1 MTLAGIL
8 DPATH
13 RWSGGSSFVV
23 QVGDIFDRGG
33 NEIKLIYLLH
43 RLKHE
48 ATLAGGNLVTILG
61 NHEVMNMNND
71 FRYVTREGLMEF
83 ERWGWWFKK
92 GMDMKKLGG
101 DEDVRD
107 VFDGL
112 PESFRGVDKEYWN
125 GFRAR
130 MAALRPK
137 GPIAGRFLQD
147 YQTVAVVG
155 DSVFVHGG
163 LLKEHVQYGLEKINS
178 EARDWIRGSSTTKT
192 NSCPDYLLGGS
203 SVVWLRKFSY
213 GSNCDCEQLQ
223 SILSLIPGAARM
235 VMGHTI
241 QREGINSVCDNQAL
255 RIDVGLS
262 KGCGNGIPEVL
273 EITRGKEI
281 RVLTSN
287 LLYRRSD
294 PMPDKK
300 KPEFLAPEVQV
311 KA

>member
-1 MTLAGIL
+1 M
-8 DPATH
+8 
-13 RWSGGSSFVV
+13 V

-61 NHEVMNMNND
+61 NHEVMNMNYD

-112 PESFRGVDKEYWN
+112 PVSFEGVERKYWN

-130 MAALRPK
+130 MAALRPN
-137 GPIAGRFLQD
+137 GPIASRFLQD
-147 YQTVAVVG
+147 YKTVAVVG

-163 LLKEHVQYGLEKINS
+163 LLKEHVEHGLEKINS
-178 EARDWIRGSSTTKT
+178 EVRDWIRGSPTTKT
-192 NSCPDYLLGGS
+192 TKCPDYLLGGL

-223 SILSLIPGAARM
+223 SILSSIPGAARM

-273 EITRGKEI
+273 EITGGKEI
-281 RVLTSN
+281 RILTSN

-294 PMPDKK
+294 PVPDKK
-300 KPEFLAPEVQV
+300 KAEFLAPEVGV